1 MKIAHV
7 ILKTIPYGGGIEKY
21 IDEIG
26 PRLVGMGHELVIY
39 VMAHYGTPPPVY
51 KGMKIKVVGAMAS
64 KSGEKMTSSLAAT
77 LDVCLREKPD
87 LVHFHSFTQ
96 QTTFLPR
103 FFGIPILVQGHGIE
117 WKRSR
122 WNWAG
127 RLVLKFSENLMV
139 RSAHQLTVV
148 SKVQQAYLREKYG
161 RESVYIPTGV
171 NPPKTLAPDEI
182 TRRWGLK
189 GRDYLLTSVRVVP
202 EKGVHYL
209 IEAYQQLK
217 TDKKLVIAGDPG
229 HEKDYFERLK
239 TLAAGNPNI
248 LFTGFLTG
256 QVYGEL
262 MSNPYA
268 FILASEIEGL
278 PTVLLEAMSYGNCC
292 LASDIPEN
300 LEALRGKGLS
310 FTNRSPESLAE
321 QLNAL
326 FKDDAKAR
334 YYRAISTDGLQEG
347 FSWDK
352 IAAQFNELYLTMAKN
367 HSREGKPS

>member
-1 MKIAHV
+1 
-7 ILKTIPYGGGIEKY
+7 
-21 IDEIG
+21 
-26 PRLVGMGHELVIY
+26 
-39 VMAHYGTPPPVY
+39 MAHYGTPPPVY
-51 KGMKIKVVGAMAS
+51 KGMKIKVIGAMAS
-64 KSGEKMTSSLAAT
+64 KSGEKMTSSLVAT

-103 FFGIPILVQGHGIE
+103 FFGIPVLVQGHGIE

-122 WNWAG
+122 WNRAG
-127 RLVLKFSENLMV
+127 RLVLKISENLMV
-139 RSAHQLTVV
+139 RSADQLTVV
-148 SKVQQAYLREKYG
+148 SQVQQAYLREKYH

-171 NPPKTLAPDEI
+171 NPPQTLAPDEI

-209 IEAYQQLK
+209 IEAYHRIK

-229 HEKDYFERLK
+229 HEKEYFEKLK
-239 TLAAGNPNI
+239 VLAADSPNI

-256 QVYGEL
+256 KVYAEL

-268 FILASEIEGL
+268 FILASELEGL

-310 FTNRSPESLAE
+310 FQSRSPESLAE

-326 FKDDAKAR
+326 FADEGKVR
-334 YYRAISTDGLQEG
+334 HYREISTEGLQEG

-352 IAAQFNELYLTMAKN
+352 IAGQFHELYLKMGKTTPGQIPKKSFSSVGEA
-367 HSREGKPS
+367 REGKRF